1 MSISNL
7 LTRTCTGIVYVTV
20 ILAAIHFQEPW
31 FTLSMVA
38 GLATFA
44 GLLEFYRMGN
54 LHQDIQLP
62 AFAMAVLG
70 MFPYLA
76 CVLHAC
82 FHLDWIW
89 VFYPVVAVGI
99 YIAVLYDKGPHP
111 IHNLG
116 FILMGQLLVA
126 IPLGLLNFLAA
137 RHDIIWTFALFVLI
151 WVNDTGAY
159 LVGTLLGR
167 HRLFE
172 RVSPKKSWEGSLGG
186 LIFTW
191 AGSLIFWYLTGQ
203 QQSPWHWL
211 VLASLI
217 VVFGTYGDL
226 LESLLKRSVG
236 VKDSGRILPGHGGVL
251 DRFDSILVA
260 APVVLCYLELISLL

>member
-7 LTRTCTGIVYVTV
+7 ITRTCTGAVFVAV
-20 ILAAIHFQEPW
+20 ILAGIYFQSPW
-31 FTLSMVA
+31 HSLSLVA
-38 GLATFA
+38 GLAAFV

-62 AFAMAVLG
+62 ACAMAVLG

-82 FHLDWIW
+82 LQQDWIW
-89 VFYPVVAVGI
+89 VVYPVVAIGI

-126 IPLGLLNFLAA
+126 LPLGMLNFLAE
-137 RHDIIWTFALFVLI
+137 RHDIIWTYALFVLI

-159 LVGTLLGR
+159 LVGTLLGK

-186 LIFTW
+186 LVFTW
-191 AGSLIFWYLTGQ
+191 IGALLFWYLTGEQ
-203 QQSPWHWL
+203 QNCWQWF

-236 VKDSGRILPGHGGVL
+236 VKDSGNILPGHGGVL

-260 APVVLCYLELISLL
+260 TPVVLCYLEIIRML